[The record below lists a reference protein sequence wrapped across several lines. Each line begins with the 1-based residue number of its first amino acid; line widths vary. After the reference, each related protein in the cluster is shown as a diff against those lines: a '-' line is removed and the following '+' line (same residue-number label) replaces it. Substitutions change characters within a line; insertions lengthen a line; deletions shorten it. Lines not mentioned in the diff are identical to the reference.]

1 MKLLRC
7 LAVLFYTSS
16 SAKMLNTTGV
26 CRHSL
31 LQPCAQCTSASVKYD
46 TYIPMILFALT
57 YRVLLRPL
65 YRNMLVHP
73 AGHGKVCS
81 VAKDTVQVLPSLCS
95 CILSYVA
102 PQKSNVRLSAHYS
115 AP

>member
-1 MKLLRC
+1 MIVF
-7 LAVLFYTSS
+7 AV
-16 SAKMLNTTGV
+16 
-26 CRHSL
+26 
-31 LQPCAQCTSASVKYD
+31 
-46 TYIPMILFALT
+46 T
-57 YRVLLRPL
+57 YRVLLSPL

-81 VAKDTVQVLPSLCS
+81 VATDTVQVLPSLCS

-102 PQKSNVRLSAHYS
+102 LQESDVRLSAHYR